1 MADSHTTCFTP
12 KELIAWIE
20 SFFDC
25 DPNYKTQHN
34 NYAQAVRDFMI
45 RHTDPVTGEEL
56 P

>member
-1 MADSHTTCFTP
+1 MSSQTPTFTP
-12 KELIAWIE
+12 KELIARIE

-34 NYAQAVRDFMI
+34 NYAAAVRDFMI
-45 RHTDPVTGEEL
+45 RHTDPLTGEER